1 MSALKEFANFILLNV
16 ANLAATYDR
25 LLSQEDGDYA
35 AFPADSRTTRAR
47 RLIKT
52 VAEACEAETPDPLRC
67 LFEEQL
73 NTPPVASSPAKL
85 PHSLVEIEC
94 LGQTLT
100 PVVTNLEAGKFLW
113 QALADVRRLLE
124 QTLPEAS
131 SSARSKA
138 ETAVADL
145 SLNDKTRFL
154 YYIVESSQVAQVA
167 LDEQARIQYINPFF
181 CSLYGYQ
188 AEEVIGQHVS
198 ILSGEDEPE
207 THYLNLLKVAAEQDA
222 WRGEDW
228 RRRKDGSIFPASVT
242 FSGIRD
248 ENGALIAYLDVS
260 RDVTERKNVHD
271 QLRQLSQV
279 VEQSPSIVIIT
290 NTAGQIEYVNPKF
303 CQMTGYTLA
312 EVMGQNPNILKSGET
327 PAKEYQQMWQSISS
341 GQEWQGQLHNKKK
354 NGELYWVSSHISP
367 IKDSAGNVTHYLAI
381 QEDITERKQTED
393 QLRKLSRAVEQSA
406 NTVVIT
412 NTEGFIEYV
421 NPRFTQTTGYTREEA
436 MGQHTRILKSGV
448 TSPEAYKKL
457 WETISA
463 GAEWQGEFCNKKKD
477 GELYWEF
484 ASISPIKDENGV
496 VTHFLAVKEDITARK
511 QAEEAL
517 RESEERSAAI
527 VRQAADGVVIVQANE
542 LKFLNQAMADMLGY
556 LPDEMINTSL
566 INYIAPESR
575 SLVAARIKARLA
587 GEDVPAIYEAKLVRK
602 DGTIID
608 VELSAG
614 VIKYRGEDAD
624 LGLIRNITARKQAE
638 AAVRESQQRFQG
650 LVETLSDWIWEVDQN
665 GTYTYVSPKVTD
677 LLGYEPE
684 EVLGKT
690 PFDFMPP
697 EEAQRVVGVFGPLL
711 AAQQPLVALENI
723 NQHKDGHL
731 VVFETSGLPF
741 FDADGQ
747 FKGYRGTDR
756 DITRRKQMEEQIQQ
770 SLARLTRQI
779 QAITEVA
786 QQVAGTLTMNDLFH
800 QVVDLMQTQFG
811 YYHAQIY
818 TMIEG
823 DMVLQAGTGETGR
836 QLKEMGHQI
845 SLSTEQ
851 SLVVRAVW
859 EGSPVLVPDVTQ
871 EPSWLPNPLLPETR
885 AELAVPITL
894 GVEIF
899 GVLDVQS
906 DKVDG
911 LNVEDQLLLVG
922 LCGQIAIAIETRR
935 TEAERS
941 RLLAEVERR
950 AHREQT
956 IREITERM
964 RAANNLEQLVKITAR
979 ELGQRLAA
987 GHVVVEL
994 GLEPDT
1000 QSPAPAKTLSNNGH

>member
-52 VAEACEAETPDPLRC
+52 VAEACEVETPDPLRC

-113 QALADVRRLLE
+113 QTLAEVRATVFNSFSFDSTPVSNLAAQPE
-124 QTLPEAS
+124 LPQ
-131 SSARSKA
+131 
-138 ETAVADL
+138 D
-145 SLNDKTRFL
+145 NDKAANQAPEVSSLQQQSLVSTLIDNLPDYVYAKDAESRFIL
-154 YYIVESSQVAQVA
+154 LNKATAHLLGVSSPDEVVGKTDFDFFPPELARQFRA
-167 LDEQARIQYINPFF
+167 DEQALMQSGQSLLNHEERLVDSTTGQTRWNLTSKIPLQDDKGKIIGLIGINRDITQRK
-181 CSLYGYQ
+181 Q
-188 AEEVIGQHVS
+188 AEEQS
-198 ILSGEDEPE
+198 
-207 THYLNLLKVAAEQDA
+207 
-222 WRGEDW
+222 
-228 RRRKDGSIFPASVT
+228 RKLFRA
-242 FSGIRD
+242 
-248 ENGALIAYLDVS
+248 
-260 RDVTERKNVHD
+260 
-271 QLRQLSQV
+271 
-279 VEQSPSIVIIT
+279 VEQSVNTIVIT
-290 NTAGQIEYVNPKF
+290 DTSGYIEYVNPKF
-303 CQMTGYTLA
+303 
-312 EVMGQNPNILKSGET
+312 
-327 PAKEYQQMWQSISS
+327 AK
-341 GQEWQGQLHNKKK
+341 
-354 NGELYWVSSHISP
+354 
-367 IKDSAGNVTHYLAI
+367 
-381 QEDITERKQTED
+381 
-393 QLRKLSRAVEQSA
+393 
-406 NTVVIT
+406 
-412 NTEGFIEYV
+412 
-421 NPRFTQTTGYTREEA
+421 TTGYTREEA
-436 MGQHTRILKSGV
+436 LGQHTRILKSGV
-448 TSPEAYKKL
+448 TSPEEYKRL
-457 WETISA
+457 WETIRA
-463 GAEWQGEFCNKKKD
+463 GGEWQGEFCNKKKD

-587 GEDVPAIYEAKLVRK
+587 GEDVPAIYEAKLLRK

-608 VELSAG
+608 AELSAG

-818 TMIEG
+818 TMVEG

>member
-25 LLSQEDGDYA
+25 FLSQEGGDYA
-35 AFPADSRTTRAR
+35 ALPADSRITTAR

-52 VAEACEAETPDPLRC
+52 VAEACEAETPDPLRR
-67 LFEEQL
+67 LFEERL
-73 NTPPVASSPAKL
+73 NTPSVESSPAKL
-85 PHSLVEIEC
+85 PHPLVEIEY

-131 SSARSKA
+131 PSARSKA

-167 LDEQARIQYINPFF
+167 LDEQASIQYINPFF

-207 THYLNLLKVAAEQDA
+207 AHYLNLLKVAGGQDA

-260 RDVTERKNVHD
+260 RDVTERRNVQD

-279 VEQSPSIVIIT
+279 VEQSPTIVIIT

-303 CQMTGYTLA
+303 CQVTGYTLA

-327 PAKEYQQMWQSISS
+327 PAKEYEQMWQSISS

-354 NGELYWVSSHISP
+354 NGELYWVSSHVSP
-367 IKDSAGNVTHYLAI
+367 IKDSTGSITHYLAI

-412 NTEGFIEYV
+412 NPAGYIEYV
-421 NPRFTQTTGYTREEA
+421 NPKFTETTGYTREEA
-436 MGQHTRILKSGV
+436 VGQHTRILKSGV

-463 GAEWQGEFCNKKKD
+463 GAEWQGEFCNKKKN

-496 VTHFLAVKEDITARK
+496 ITHFLAVKEDITGRK

-517 RESEERSAAI
+517 R
-527 VRQAADGVVIVQANE
+527 
-542 LKFLNQAMADMLGY
+542 
-556 LPDEMINTSL
+556 
-566 INYIAPESR
+566 
-575 SLVAARIKARLA
+575 
-587 GEDVPAIYEAKLVRK
+587 
-602 DGTIID
+602 
-608 VELSAG
+608 
-614 VIKYRGEDAD
+614 
-624 LGLIRNITARKQAE
+624 QAE
-638 AAVRESQQRFQG
+638 ANYSTLVQNMPIGIYRNTPGLQGRFIMANPVIAQIFGYDSVDEFMQVNVADLYTDPAKRQVFAAKLLAEGQVIREELQLKRRDGIPLWGAV
-650 LVETLSDWIWEVDQN
+650 T
-665 GTYTYVSPKVTD
+665 
-677 LLGYEPE
+677 
-684 EVLGKT
+684 
-690 PFDFMPP
+690 
-697 EEAQRVVGVFGPLL
+697 ARVVYDETGEIVHF
-711 AAQQPLVALENI
+711 
-723 NQHKDGHL
+723 DGMI
-731 VVFETSGLPF
+731 E
-741 FDADGQ
+741 
-747 FKGYRGTDR
+747 
-756 DITRRKQMEEQIQQ
+756 DITERKRLEQQVQ
-770 SLARLTRQI
+770 GSLARLTRQI

-786 QQVAGTLTMNDLFH
+786 QQISGTLILDDLFQ

-818 TMIEG
+818 TMVEG
-823 DMVLQAGTGETGR
+823 DMVLQAGTGEVGR
-836 QLKEMGHQI
+836 QLKETGHQI
-845 SLSTEQ
+845 PLSAEQ
-851 SLVVRAVW
+851 SLVIRAVW
-859 EGSPVLVPDVTQ
+859 EGGPVLVPDVSQ
-871 EPSWLPNPLLPETR
+871 EPTWLPNPLLPETR
-885 AELAVPITL
+885 AELVVPITL

-906 DKVDG
+906 DQVGG
-911 LNVEDQLLLVG
+911 LNEEDQLLLIG

-935 TEAERS
+935 AETERA
-941 RLLAEVERR
+941 RLLEEVERR
-950 AHREQT
+950 ARREQT

-964 RAANNLEQLVKITAR
+964 RTANNLEQLVKITAR
-979 ELGQRLAA
+979 ELGQRLSA
-987 GHVVVEL
+987 GHAIVEL

-1000 QSPAPAKTLSNNGH
+1000 PSAAPAKTLSNNGH

>member
-35 AFPADSRTTRAR
+35 ALPADSRTTMAR

-52 VAEACEAETPDPLRC
+52 VAEACEAETPDPLRR
-67 LFEEQL
+67 LFEERL
-73 NTPPVASSPAKL
+73 NTPSVESSPAKL
-85 PHSLVEIEC
+85 PHPLVEIEY

-131 SSARSKA
+131 PSARSKA

-167 LDEQARIQYINPFF
+167 LDEQASIQYINPFF

-207 THYLNLLKVAAEQDA
+207 AHYLNLLKVAGGQDA

-303 CQMTGYTLA
+303 CQVTGYTLA

-327 PAKEYQQMWQSISS
+327 PAKEYEQMWQSISS

-354 NGELYWVSSHISP
+354 NGELYWVSSHVSP
-367 IKDSAGNVTHYLAI
+367 IKDSTGSITHYLAI

-412 NTEGFIEYV
+412 NPAGYIEYV
-421 NPRFTQTTGYTREEA
+421 NPKFTETTGYTREEA
-436 MGQHTRILKSGV
+436 VGQHTRILKSGV
-448 TSPEAYKKL
+448 TSAEEYKKL

-463 GAEWQGEFCNKKKD
+463 GAEWQGEFCNKKKNGD
-477 GELYWEF
+477 LYWEF
-484 ASISPIKDENGV
+484 ASVSPIKDESGEI
-496 VTHFLAVKEDITARK
+496 THFLAVKEDITYRK
-511 QAEEAL
+511 QTEATLTQERYLL
-517 RESEERSAAI
+517 RTLIDNIPDYIYAKDTQGRFILGNLAVAQVMGAATPNNLIGKTDFDFYPPEIATPYYADDLEIIRSGQSLLNKEER
-527 VRQAADGVVIVQANE
+527 VLDPTGQ
-542 LKFLNQAMADMLGY
+542 
-556 LPDEMINTSL
+556 MIWALTTKIPL
-566 INYIAPESR
+566 
-575 SLVAARIKARLA
+575 LDDQ
-587 GEDVPAIYEAKLVRK
+587 GQ
-602 DGTIID
+602 
-608 VELSAG
+608 
-614 VIKYRGEDAD
+614 
-624 LGLIRNITARKQAE
+624 IT
-638 AAVRESQQRFQG
+638 G
-650 LVETLSDWIWEVDQN
+650 LVGIGREITN
-665 GTYTYVSPKVTD
+665 YK
-677 LLGYEPE
+677 
-684 EVLGKT
+684 
-690 PFDFMPP
+690 
-697 EEAQRVVGVFGPLL
+697 R
-711 AAQQPLVALENI
+711 LEL
-723 NQHKDGHL
+723 QLQG
-731 VVFETSGLPF
+731 
-741 FDADGQ
+741 
-747 FKGYRGTDR
+747 
-756 DITRRKQMEEQIQQ
+756 

-779 QAITEVA
+779 QAITNIA
-786 QQVAGTLTMNDLFH
+786 QQISGTLTLNDLFH

-818 TMIEG
+818 TMVEG
-823 DMVLQAGTGETGR
+823 DMVLQAGTGEIGR
-836 QLKEMGHQI
+836 QLKETGHQI
-845 SLSTEQ
+845 PLSAEQ

-859 EGSPVLVPDVTQ
+859 EGSPVLVPDVSQ
-871 EPSWLPNPLLPETR
+871 EPTWLPNPLLPETK

-906 DKVDG
+906 DQLDG
-911 LNVEDQLLLVG
+911 LNEEDQLLLIG

-935 TEAERS
+935 AETERA
-941 RLLAEVERR
+941 RLLEEVERR
-950 AHREQT
+950 ARREQT

-964 RAANNLEQLVKITAR
+964 RTANNLEQLVKITAR
-979 ELGQRLAA
+979 ELGQRLSA
-987 GHVVVEL
+987 GHAIVEL

-1000 QSPAPAKTLSNNGH
+1000 PSAAPAKTLSNNGH

>member
-1 MSALKEFANFILLNV
+1 MSAFKEFANFILLNV

-25 LLSQEDGDYA
+25 LLSQEGGDYA
-35 AFPADSRTTRAR
+35 ALPADSRTTMAR

-52 VAEACEAETPDPLRC
+52 VAEACEAETPDPLRR
-67 LFEEQL
+67 LFEERL
-73 NTPPVASSPAKL
+73 NTPSVASSPAKL
-85 PHSLVEIEC
+85 PHPLIEIEC

-113 QALADVRRLLE
+113 QALADVRRFLG

-131 SSARSKA
+131 PPARPKA
-138 ETAVADL
+138 EMAVASL
-145 SLNDKTRFL
+145 SLDDKTRFL

-198 ILSGEDEPE
+198 ILSGENEPE
-207 THYLNLLKVAAEQDA
+207 THYLNLLKVAAGQDA

-228 RRRKDGSIFPASVT
+228 RKRKDGSIFPASVT

-260 RDVTERKNVHD
+260 RDVTERRNVQD

-279 VEQSPSIVIIT
+279 VEQSPTIVIIT

-303 CQMTGYTLA
+303 CQMTGYTPA
-312 EVMGQNPNILKSGET
+312 EVMSQNPNILKSGET
-327 PAKEYQQMWQSISS
+327 STKEYKQMWQIISS
-341 GQEWQGQLHNKKK
+341 GQEWQGELHNKKK

-367 IKDSAGNVTHYLAI
+367 IKDSAGGVTHYLAI
-381 QEDITERKQTED
+381 QEDITERKQAED

-412 NTEGFIEYV
+412 NIEGYIEYV
-421 NPRFTQTTGYTREEA
+421 NPKFTQTTGYTREEA
-436 MGQHTRILKSGV
+436 IGQHTRILKSGV

-463 GAEWQGEFCNKKKD
+463 GEEWQGEFCNKKKN

-484 ASISPIKDENGV
+484 ASISPIKDEWGGI
-496 VTHFLAVKEDITARK
+496 THFLAVKEDITYRK
-511 QAEEAL
+511 QTEATLTQERYLL
-517 RESEERSAAI
+517 RTLIDNIPDYIYAKDTQGRFILGNLAVAQVMGAATPNNLIGKTDFDFYPPEIATPYYADDLEIIRSGQSLLNKEER
-527 VRQAADGVVIVQANE
+527 VLDPTGQ
-542 LKFLNQAMADMLGY
+542 
-556 LPDEMINTSL
+556 MIWALTTKIPL
-566 INYIAPESR
+566 
-575 SLVAARIKARLA
+575 LDDQ
-587 GEDVPAIYEAKLVRK
+587 GQ
-602 DGTIID
+602 
-608 VELSAG
+608 
-614 VIKYRGEDAD
+614 
-624 LGLIRNITARKQAE
+624 IT
-638 AAVRESQQRFQG
+638 G
-650 LVETLSDWIWEVDQN
+650 LVGIGREITN
-665 GTYTYVSPKVTD
+665 YK
-677 LLGYEPE
+677 
-684 EVLGKT
+684 
-690 PFDFMPP
+690 
-697 EEAQRVVGVFGPLL
+697 R
-711 AAQQPLVALENI
+711 LEL
-723 NQHKDGHL
+723 QLQG
-731 VVFETSGLPF
+731 
-741 FDADGQ
+741 
-747 FKGYRGTDR
+747 
-756 DITRRKQMEEQIQQ
+756 

-779 QAITEVA
+779 QAITQIA
-786 QQVAGTLTMNDLFH
+786 QQISGTLTLNDLFH
-800 QVVDLMQTQFG
+800 QVVDLMQSQFG

-818 TMIEG
+818 TLVEG
-823 DMVLQAGTGETGR
+823 DMVLQAGTGEIGR
-836 QLKEMGHQI
+836 HLKENGHQI
-845 SLSTEQ
+845 PLSAEQ

-859 EGSPVLVPDVTQ
+859 EGVPVLVPDVSQ
-871 EPSWLPNPLLPETR
+871 EPTWLPNPLLPETK

-911 LNVEDQLLLVG
+911 LSEEDQLLLMG

-935 TEAERS
+935 AETERA
-941 RLLAEVERR
+941 RLLEEVERR
-950 AHREQT
+950 ARREQT

-979 ELGQRLAA
+979 ELGQRLSA

-1000 QSPAPAKTLSNNGH
+1000 QSVAPAKTLSNNGH